1 MAETRI
7 AYVEEF
13 ARLRR
18 GPGLNGHRLAERVGP
33 HVRDLCG
40 LAPNATD
47 ADARHQATAMV
58 ELLAKALPDDDQLAV
73 EIALGISAESRLALL
88 SDRVDVLARRLYC
101 EERTARRRIERAF
114 ARLAD
119 EAMAYSST
127 AGVPGKGWRVRRLE
141 ALLRLD
147 GPAPELTEKRTIVA
161 TRSGLQRI
169 SGRFSLPR
177 SSDTGPGPGPL
188 SADVVQG
195 ARLESWEAQGE
206 THFHFTLA
214 MPRTLKDGEEHTYTI
229 AFRMPSGQPI
239 SPHFAF
245 VPLVACSTFQ
255 LRIRFSTAR
264 PPASVWRL
272 DQLPPRVL
280 DDRSI
285 GGPRLYLDDAGEIL
299 TAFEDMDNGFAY
311 GAAWSY

>member
-1 MAETRI
+1 MTETS
-7 AYVEEF
+7 AYVQEF

-18 GPGLNGHRLAERVGP
+18 GPGLNGHRLADRVGP
-33 HVRDLCG
+33 HVRGLCG
-40 LAPNATD
+40 VARD
-47 ADARHQATAMV
+47 ASDIDARRQTTAMV
-58 ELLAKALPDDDQLAV
+58 ELLASALPDDDQLAV
-73 EIALGISAESRLALL
+73 EIALGMRAESRHALL
-88 SDRVDVLARRLYC
+88 SDRVGVLARRLYC

-119 EAMAYSST
+119 EAVAYSR
-127 AGVPGKGWRVRRLE
+127 AVGVPGKGWRVRRLE

-147 GPAPELTEKRTIVA
+147 GPAPELTEKRTIIA

-177 SSDTGPGPGPL
+177 PTDGAPCTGPL

-195 ARLESWEAQGE
+195 ARLESWEPQGE
-206 THFHFTLA
+206 AHFHFTLTL
-214 MPRTLKDGEEHTYTI
+214 PRALKDGEEHTYTI

-245 VPLVACSTFQ
+245 VPLVACDAFG
-255 LRIRFSTAR
+255 LRIRFSVDH

-272 DQLPPRVL
+272 DHLPPRML
-280 DDRSI
+280 DDRSVV
-285 GGPRLYLDDAGEIL
+285 GPRLCPDDAGEVL
-299 TAFEDMDNGFAY
+299 AAFEHMDNGFAY
-311 GAAWSY
+311 GAAWS

>member
-1 MAETRI
+1 MTETKT
-7 AYVEEF
+7 AYIKEF

-18 GPGLNGHRLAERVGP
+18 GPGLNGHRLAARVGP
-33 HVRDLCG
+33 HVRGLCG
-40 LAPNATD
+40 LTPNATD
-47 ADARHQATAMV
+47 ADAKRQAMAMV
-58 ELLAKALPDDDQLAV
+58 ELLASALPDHDQLAV
-73 EIALGISAESRLALL
+73 EIALGMSAESRLALL
-88 SDRVDVLARRLYC
+88 GDRVDVLARRLYC

-127 AGVPGKGWRVRRLE
+127 FGVPGKGWRVRRLE

-147 GPAPELTEKRTIVA
+147 GTTPELTEKRTIVA

-177 SSDTGPGPGPL
+177 PSNSAPDPGPL

-195 ARLESWEAQGE
+195 ARLVSWEPQGE
-206 THFHFTLA
+206 AHFHFALS
-214 MPRTLKDGEEHTYTI
+214 MPRALKDGEEHTYTI
-229 AFRMPSGQPI
+229 AFRMPSRQSI
-239 SPHFAF
+239 SPHLAF
-245 VPLVACSTFQ
+245 VPLIACDTFQ
-255 LRIRFSTAR
+255 LRIRFSIAH

-285 GGPRLYLDDAGEIL
+285 GGPKLHLDDAGEIL
-299 TAFEDMDNGFAY
+299 TAFEHMDNGFAY
-311 GAAWSY
+311 GAAWSD